1 MLRRPAT
8 LLLLLALLG
17 CTACTPVRTVYD
29 SQGNEVKDD
38 EPGGEKDLMSTF
50 EKRFDNDFSEKKNA
64 DGVPV
69 TTSGKVSSFQRE
81 LDNAR
86 KIDKPFATGSFDTG
100 RQLDLRDD
108 SFNGGSKRFNTGK
121 DDIARTGND
130 MFSTDLRPD
139 FMNESHGISHS
150 QRYRGASTA
159 DRSDLEGIARNDRD
173 ESFYLSDDEP
183 YTTTQSNNYVEH
195 RRDKS
200 GQPTIIHYKDY
211 YRQHINSVRQ
221 LLGRD
226 NEPAQGSE

>member
-86 KIDKPFATGSFDTG
+86 KLDKPFATGSFDTG

-108 SFNGGSKRFNTGK
+108 SFNGGSKRFDTGK

-139 FMNESHGISHS
+139 FMNESHGINHS

-159 DRSDLEGIARNDRD
+159 DRSSLEGIARNDRD
-173 ESFYLSDDEP
+173 ETYHLTDHVP
-183 YTTTQSNNYVEH
+183 YTTAQSNNYVEH
-195 RRDKS
+195 RRNKS

>member
-86 KIDKPFATGSFDTG
+86 KLDKPFATGSFDTG
-100 RQLDLRDD
+100 RQLDLRND
-108 SFNGGSKRFNTGK
+108 SFGGGSKRFDTGK

-159 DRSDLEGIARNDRD
+159 DRSSLEGIARNDRD
-173 ESFYLSDDEP
+173 ESFYLSGDVP
-183 YTTTQSNNYVEH
+183 YTTAQSNNYVEH
-195 RRDKS
+195 RRNKS
-200 GQPTIIHYKDY
+200 EPPTIIHYKDY

-226 NEPAQGSE
+226 NETP

>member
-8 LLLLLALLG
+8 LLMLLALLG

-100 RQLDLRDD
+100 RQLDLRND
-108 SFNGGSKRFNTGK
+108 SFGGGSKRFNTGK

-173 ESFYLSDDEP
+173 ESFYLSGDEP

-200 GQPTIIHYKDY
+200 EQPTIIHYKDY

>member
-1 MLRRPAT
+1 M
-8 LLLLLALLG
+8 LLALLG

-100 RQLDLRDD
+100 RQLDLRND

>member
-8 LLLLLALLG
+8 LLMLLAMLG

-86 KIDKPFATGSFDTG
+86 KIDKPFATGNFDTG
-100 RQLDLRDD
+100 R
-108 SFNGGSKRFNTGK
+108 N
-121 DDIARTGND
+121 A
-130 MFSTDLRPD
+130 
-139 FMNESHGISHS
+139 
-150 QRYRGASTA
+150 
-159 DRSDLEGIARNDRD
+159 
-173 ESFYLSDDEP
+173 
-183 YTTTQSNNYVEH
+183 VEH
-195 RRDKS
+195 RAYS
-200 GQPTIIHYKDY
+200 LAVALTEYGQAYRISKGIFHFCILFIIG
-211 YRQHINSVRQ
+211 
-221 LLGRD
+221 LLMFIYIY
-226 NEPAQGSE
+226 

>member
-8 LLLLLALLG
+8 LLMLLAMLG

-86 KIDKPFATGSFDTG
+86 KIDKPFATGSLDTG

-108 SFNGGSKRFNTGK
+108 SFGGGSKRFDTGK

-173 ESFYLSDDEP
+173 ETYHLTDYEP

>member
-8 LLLLLALLG
+8 LLMLLALLG

>member
-50 EKRFDNDFSEKKNA
+50 EKRFDNDFSEKKHA

-69 TTSGKVSSFQRE
+69 TTSGKVRSFQRE

-100 RQLDLRDD
+100 RQLDLRND
-108 SFNGGSKRFNTGK
+108 SFGGGSKRFDTGK

-226 NEPAQGSE
+226 NEPAQGNE

>member
-8 LLLLLALLG
+8 FLLLLALLG

-108 SFNGGSKRFNTGK
+108 SVGGGSKRFVTGK
-121 DDIARTGND
+121 DDIARTGNN

-173 ESFYLSDDEP
+173 ETYHL
-183 YTTTQSNNYVEH
+183 TV
-195 RRDKS
+195 
-200 GQPTIIHYKDY
+200 
-211 YRQHINSVRQ
+211 
-221 LLGRD
+221 
-226 NEPAQGSE
+226 